1 MHVDECTM
9 AGRILW
15 YGELNTR
22 SKRYKF
28 QIEKAMIVGPLV
40 HWLAVGIVRFDK
52 REKLTKLIFV
62 SY

>member
-15 YGELNTR
+15 YGVLNTR

-28 QIEKAMIVGPLV
+28 QIEKAMIIGLLV
-40 HWLAVGIVRFDK
+40 HWLAVGIGHFDE
-52 REKLTKLIFV
+52 RGEIE
-62 SY
+62 

>member
-1 MHVDECTM
+1 M

-15 YGELNTR
+15 YGVLNKR

-52 REKLTKLIFV
+52 REKLSDKREKLTKLIFV